1 MSIINKQELLRKTEE
16 FAKNY
21 MKTYDDSHSF
31 EHVIR
36 VKNMA
41 TKIAL
46 SEKLCEEQIF
56 IIQLAALTHDINDSK
71 YRDVDIDETQQNIL
85 RKFFNNLIEDKNI
98 LETIINISC
107 NVSLSVE
114 LFNIDNYNVCNNCI
128 ELDCIRDADR
138 IDSLGSIGISR
149 YFTYGIIKKKSN
161 INDIIDNIEK
171 RTEKIM
177 NSIKTNMGK
186 NISLEKYK
194 IIKMFID
201 DYYNSMERRTQHII
215 IIA

>member
-1 MSIINKQELLRKTEE
+1 MSILNKQELLRRTEE
-16 FAKNY
+16 FAKDY

-31 EHVIR
+31 EHVVR

-46 SEKLCEEQIF
+46 SENLSEEQIF

-71 YRDVDIDETQQNIL
+71 YKDVDVDETQQNIL
-85 RKFFNNLIEDKNI
+85 KKFFDNLIEDKDI

-114 LFNIDNYNVCNNCI
+114 LFNNDNYNLCNNCI

-149 YFTYGIIKKKSN
+149 YFTYGIIKKNSN

-171 RTEKIM
+171 RTSKIM

-186 NISLEKYK
+186 NISYEKYK

-201 DYYNSMERRTQHII
+201 DYYNTMLVSSI
-215 IIA
+215 

>member
-1 MSIINKQELLRKTEE
+1 MSIINKKELLRRTED
-16 FAKNY
+16 FTKDY
-21 MKTYDDSHSF
+21 MKNYDDSHSF

-41 TKIAL
+41 TKIAISENL
-46 SEKLCEEQIF
+46 SEEQIF
-56 IIQLAALTHDINDSK
+56 IIQLAALTHDINDNK
-71 YRDVDIDETQQNIL
+71 YRYLDETQENIL
-85 RKFFNNLIEDKNI
+85 RKFFDNLIEDKDI

-114 LFNIDNYNVCNNCI
+114 LFNNDNYNVCNNCI
-128 ELDCIRDADR
+128 ELDCVRDADR

-161 INDIIDNIEK
+161 INDIIYNIEK
-171 RTEKIM
+171 RTNKIM

-201 DYYNSMERRTQHII
+201 DYYNSM
-215 IIA
+215 

>member
-1 MSIINKQELLRKTEE
+1 MSILNKQELLRRTEE
-16 FAKNY
+16 FAKDY

-31 EHVIR
+31 EHVVR

-46 SEKLCEEQIF
+46 SENLSEEQIF

-71 YRDVDIDETQQNIL
+71 YKDVDVDETQQNIL
-85 RKFFNNLIEDKNI
+85 RKFFDNLIEDKDI

-114 LFNIDNYNVCNNCI
+114 LFNNDNYNLCNNCI

-149 YFTYGIIKKKSN
+149 YFTYGIIKKNSN

-171 RTEKIM
+171 RTSKIM

-186 NISLEKYK
+186 NISYEKYK

-201 DYYNSMERRTQHII
+201 DYYNTMLVSSI
-215 IIA
+215 

>member
-1 MSIINKQELLRKTEE
+1 MSFINKQELLRKTED
-16 FAKNY
+16 FAKDY
-21 MKTYDDSHSF
+21 MKNYDDSHSF

-46 SEKLCEEQIF
+46 SENLSEEHIF

-71 YRDVDIDETQQNIL
+71 YRDVDETQQNIL
-85 RKFFNNLIEDKNI
+85 RNFFDNLIEDKDI

-114 LFNIDNYNVCNNCI
+114 LFNNDNYNVCNNCI

-149 YFTYGIIKKKSN
+149 YFTYGIIKKNSN
-161 INDIIDNIEK
+161 INDIIENIEK
-171 RTEKIM
+171 RTNKIM

-201 DYYNSMERRTQHII
+201 DYYNSM
-215 IIA
+215 

>member
-1 MSIINKQELLRKTEE
+1 
-16 FAKNY
+16 

-31 EHVIR
+31 EHVVR

-46 SEKLCEEQIF
+46 SENLSEEQIF

-71 YRDVDIDETQQNIL
+71 YKNVDVDETQQNIL
-85 RKFFNNLIEDKNI
+85 RKFFDNLIEDKDI

-114 LFNIDNYNVCNNCI
+114 LFNNDNYNLCNNCI

-149 YFTYGIIKKKSN
+149 YFTYGIIKKNSN

-171 RTEKIM
+171 RTSKIM

-186 NISLEKYK
+186 NISYEKYK

-201 DYYNSMERRTQHII
+201 DYYNTMLVSSI
-215 IIA
+215 

>member
-1 MSIINKQELLRKTEE
+1 MSIINKQELLRITED
-16 FAKNY
+16 FAKDY
-21 MKTYDDSHSF
+21 MKNYDDSHSF

-46 SEKLCEEQIF
+46 SENLSEEHIF

-71 YRDVDIDETQQNIL
+71 YRDVDETQQNIL
-85 RKFFNNLIEDKNI
+85 RKFFDNLIEDKDI

-114 LFNIDNYNVCNNCI
+114 LFNNDNYNVCNNCI

-149 YFTYGIIKKKSN
+149 YFTYGIIKKNSN
-161 INDIIDNIEK
+161 INDIIENIEK
-171 RTEKIM
+171 RTNKIM

-186 NISLEKYK
+186 NISLDKYK

-201 DYYNSMERRTQHII
+201 DYYNSM
-215 IIA
+215 

>member
-1 MSIINKQELLRKTEE
+1 MSILNKQELLRRTEE
-16 FAKNY
+16 FAKDY

-31 EHVIR
+31 EHVVR

-46 SEKLCEEQIF
+46 SENLNEEQIF

-71 YRDVDIDETQQNIL
+71 YKNVDVDETQQNIL
-85 RKFFNNLIEDKNI
+85 RKFFDNLIEDKDI

-114 LFNIDNYNVCNNCI
+114 LFNNDNYNLCNNCI

-149 YFTYGIIKKKSN
+149 YFTYGIIKKNSN

-171 RTEKIM
+171 RTSKIM

-186 NISLEKYK
+186 NISYEKYK

-201 DYYNSMERRTQHII
+201 DYYTSM
-215 IIA
+215 

>member
-1 MSIINKQELLRKTEE
+1 MSIINKQELLKKTED
-16 FAKNY
+16 FAKDY
-21 MKTYDDSHSF
+21 MKNYDDSHSF

-46 SEKLCEEQIF
+46 SENLSEEHIF

-71 YRDVDIDETQQNIL
+71 YRDVDETQQNIL
-85 RKFFNNLIEDKNI
+85 KNFFDNLIEDKDI

-114 LFNIDNYNVCNNCI
+114 LFNNDNYNVCNNCI

-149 YFTYGIIKKKSN
+149 YFTYGIIKKNSN
-161 INDIIDNIEK
+161 INDIIENIEK
-171 RTEKIM
+171 RTNKIM

-201 DYYNSMERRTQHII
+201 DYYNSM
-215 IIA
+215 

>member
-1 MSIINKQELLRKTEE
+1 MSILNKQELLRRTEE
-16 FAKNY
+16 FAKDY

-31 EHVIR
+31 EHVVR

-46 SEKLCEEQIF
+46 SENLSEEQIF

-71 YRDVDIDETQQNIL
+71 YKNVDVDETQQNIL
-85 RKFFNNLIEDKNI
+85 RKFFDNLIEDKDI

-114 LFNIDNYNVCNNCI
+114 LFNNDNYNLCNNCI

-149 YFTYGIIKKKSN
+149 YFTYGIIKKNSN

-171 RTEKIM
+171 RTSKIM

-186 NISLEKYK
+186 NISYEKYK

-201 DYYNSMERRTQHII
+201 DYYNTMLVSSI
-215 IIA
+215 

>member
-1 MSIINKQELLRKTEE
+1 MSIINKKELLRRTED
-16 FAKNY
+16 FTKDY
-21 MKTYDDSHSF
+21 MKNYDDSHSF

-41 TKIAL
+41 TKIAISENL
-46 SEKLCEEQIF
+46 SEEQIF
-56 IIQLAALTHDINDSK
+56 IIQLAALTHDINDNK
-71 YRDVDIDETQQNIL
+71 YRYLDETQENIL
-85 RKFFNNLIEDKNI
+85 RKFFDNLIEDKDI

-114 LFNIDNYNVCNNCI
+114 LFNNDNCDNYNVCNNCI
-128 ELDCIRDADR
+128 ELDCVRDADR

-161 INDIIDNIEK
+161 INDIIYNIEK
-171 RTEKIM
+171 RTNKIM

-201 DYYNSMERRTQHII
+201 DYYNSM
-215 IIA
+215 

>member
-1 MSIINKQELLRKTEE
+1 MSIINKQELLKKTED
-16 FAKNY
+16 FAKDY
-21 MKTYDDSHSF
+21 MKNYDDSHSF

-46 SEKLCEEQIF
+46 SENLSEEHIF

-71 YRDVDIDETQQNIL
+71 YRDVDETPQNIL
-85 RKFFNNLIEDKNI
+85 RKFFDNLIEDKDI

-114 LFNIDNYNVCNNCI
+114 LFNNDNYNVCNNCI

-149 YFTYGIIKKKSN
+149 YFTYGIIKKNSN
-161 INDIIDNIEK
+161 INDIIENIEK
-171 RTEKIM
+171 RTNKIM

-201 DYYNSMERRTQHII
+201 DYYNSM
-215 IIA
+215 

>member
-71 YRDVDIDETQQNIL
+71 YRDVDVDETQQNIL
-85 RKFFNNLIEDKNI
+85 RKFFDNLIEDKNI

-149 YFTYGIIKKKSN
+149 YFTFGIIKRKSN

-201 DYYNSMERRTQHII
+201 DYYNSM
-215 IIA
+215 